1 MEQNL
6 DWYDIAWWVRSQSE
20 HVKEPRSKEHVR
32 NIQGVFLN
40 VHQFVSGTIAIHR
53 LSFSNF
59 LSSAIGIG
67 DVALFADTSERGC

>member
-20 HVKEPRSKEHVR
+20 RATNTHVNNLQLFFIK
-32 NIQGVFLN
+32 
-40 VHQFVSGTIAIHR
+40 VHPFVSGTIGIHR

-67 DVALFADTSERGC
+67 DVALFADTSEQGY